1 MTLNQ
6 NNVNNIDLFLE
17 ESYDKKSVEIDYK
30 DIDKL
35 SEKILDLSNDV
46 LYRIK
51 LLEIYYEQK
60 KDETIEIIIRLI
72 GMYQMSGISVLE
84 QFLLKITKCN
94 IDILLRLEVIKS
106 LLSYQE
112 LYDIIEDNDND
123 DEKNQKETDNEL
135 VRLRNK
141 KRMLNSSKVLEELCS
156 NSNNLPTPCRLEAIY
171 LLMNFEE
178 FEDKAQLYYNDLI
191 NDQNIECD
199 FRYNT
204 ILSLEKKSIQFMK
217 KELNNINKN
226 ETFKLEIFNECS
238 EITNKEFPNFNP
250 NIDNEEYLFFLI
262 KRINFDL
269 SKKFFNKYNTYIK
282 NKTNIFEKII
292 YNAQLSFLFCNR
304 NMTYYKI
311 LAGQYLLQK
320 YDNIDKNDIE
330 KCILSFAQDI
340 DLDYN
345 LKADAADVLLQLGS
359 TIMKEHGRKII
370 MDLGSL
376 YGNTKTIFENA
387 QNVHI
392 ESIEKSVIEV
402 LEFFV
407 NLPILMINDNP
418 IDFNYV
424 KNKIEDMLK
433 SDNDDEMKELNYER
447 DNKIKI
453 SLNRINMDRC
463 LYSKYN
469 STLSNILIKIWSYL
483 IGNEHEIEMKKRLL
497 EELEEMSGTC
507 SSGFASRLI
516 NTISGFGDFNIRIS
530 WEDQIISNFNGR
542 LNAYARNITN
552 KNSIFY
558 NEKLNDVIS
567 LWLNDIEQ
575 NNIKENIINLLNPDK
590 CITENPSIVDLVDH
604 FLQNNNDEK
613 IDICIEFFYDKVL
626 YEMSVLSSNNVDRL
640 NFSLFFRTF
649 MPFIREEMYNEFKMY
664 INDNDF
670 DLYIRKALIH
680 YEGN

>member
-123 DEKNQKETDNEL
+123 DEKNQKETDNKL

-238 EITNKEFPNFNP
+238 EITKKEFPNFNP

-320 YDNIDKNDIE
+320 YDNIDKIDIE

-376 YGNTKTIFENA
+376 YGNTKTIFENS

>member
-1 MTLNQ
+1 MTL
-6 NNVNNIDLFLE
+6 NVNNINLFLE
-17 ESYDKKSVEIDYK
+17 NDDKNYDKNEKEEDLC
-30 DIDKL
+30 IDKL

-60 KDETIEIIIRLI
+60 KEETIEIIIRLI
-72 GMYQMSGISVLE
+72 GMYQMSGISILE
-84 QFLLKITKCN
+84 QFLIKITQSKIC
-94 IDILLRLEVIKS
+94 ILLRLEVIKS
-106 LLSYQE
+106 LLSYRE
-112 LYDIIEDNDND
+112 LYDIIEEEDDDN
-123 DEKNQKETDNEL
+123 EKNQKETDNEL
-135 VRLRNK
+135 VSLRNN

-156 NSNNLPTPCRLEAIY
+156 NSNILPTPCRLEAIY
-171 LLMNFEE
+171 LLMDFEE
-178 FEDKAQLYYNDLI
+178 YEDKVQIYYNDLI

-217 KELNNINKN
+217 KELTNIKN
-226 ETFKLEIFNECS
+226 ETFTLEIFNECS
-238 EITNKEFPNFNP
+238 EITKKEFPNFNP
-250 NIDNEEYLFFLI
+250 NTDNEEYLKFLI

-269 SKKFFNKYNTYIK
+269 SKKFYQKYVINKI
-282 NKTNIFEKII
+282 NIYEKII
-292 YNAQLSFLFCNR
+292 YKAQLSFLFCDS

-320 YDNIDKNDIE
+320 YDSIENKNDIE
-330 KCILSFAQDI
+330 NCILSFAQDI

-345 LKADAADVLLQLGS
+345 LRADASDVLLQLGS
-359 TIMKEHGRKII
+359 PVMKENGRKII

-376 YGNTKTIFENA
+376 YGKNKTIFENA

-392 ESIEKSVIEV
+392 ESIEKSVLEV
-402 LEFFV
+402 IEFFV
-407 NLPILMINDNP
+407 NLPTYMINDNP

-424 KNKIEDMLK
+424 KIQIEDMLK
-433 SDNDDEMKELNYER
+433 FNNDDEIQEINTER

-469 STLSNILIKIWSYL
+469 NTLSNILIKIWSYL
-483 IGNEHEIEMKKRLL
+483 IGNEHEVEMKKRLL
-497 EELEEMSGTC
+497 EELEDMAGTC

-542 LNAYARNITN
+542 LNMYARNITN

-558 NEKLNDVIS
+558 KEKLNDVIL
-567 LWLNDIEQ
+567 LWLNNIEQ
-575 NNIKENIINLLNPDK
+575 INTKESIINLLNPDK
-590 CITENPSIVDLVDH
+590 CITENPSTSDLIEY
-604 FLQNNNDEK
+604 FLQNNNDEQ
-613 IDICIEFFYDKVL
+613 IDICVNAFYENVL
-626 YEMSVLSSNNVDRL
+626 YEMSVLSSNNVNRL

-649 MPFIREEMYNEFKMY
+649 MPLIREELYNEFKFY
-664 INDNDF
+664 INDTDF
-670 DLYIRKALIH
+670 DLYMRKSLIH
-680 YEGN
+680 YDGN

>member
-123 DEKNQKETDNEL
+123 DEKNQKETDNKL

-238 EITNKEFPNFNP
+238 EITKKEFPNFNP

-320 YDNIDKNDIE
+320 YDNIDKIDIE

>member
-17 ESYDKKSVEIDYK
+17 ESYDKKYDVEFDAK

-84 QFLLKITKCN
+84 QFLLKITQCN

-112 LYDIIEDNDND
+112 LYDIIEDNDD
-123 DEKNQKETDNEL
+123 DNEKNQKETDNEL

-178 FEDKAQLYYNDLI
+178 FEYKAQLYYNDLI

-217 KELNNINKN
+217 KELNNVKDEI
-226 ETFKLEIFNECS
+226 FKLEILNECS
-238 EITNKEFPNFNP
+238 EITKKEFPNFNP
-250 NIDNEEYLFFLI
+250 NIDNKEYLIFLI

-269 SKKFFNKYNTYIK
+269 SKKFFNKYIK

-320 YDNIDKNDIE
+320 YDNIDKIDIE

-530 WEDQIISNFNGR
+530 WEDQISSNFNGR

-575 NNIKENIINLLNPDK
+575 NDIKENIINLLNPDK
-590 CITENPSIVDLVDH
+590 CITENPSSSDLVDY